1 MIERKCEFII
11 QAQWYYL
18 LALTAFAAAALAT
31 SFETPRTD
39 AIFIVTIIACDV
51 TITKNVDDEHHAQY
65 DQEMN
70 LHDLF
75 FG

>member
-1 MIERKCEFII
+1 MI

-65 DQEMN
+65 D
-70 LHDLF
+70 H
-75 FG
+75 